1 MMQKIQIFY
10 RGPVMFVATCS
21 FLCLATISLKVSVSN
36 YFQVSIRRDLSQ
48 QVLLSNQVPLFID
61 QLDIYKYHC
70 FSFFPWMLVDT
81 QMRSVKE
88 K

>member
-1 MMQKIQIFY
+1 MQKIFY

-36 YFQVSIRRDLSQ
+36 YFQVPIRRDLSQ